1 MSLSKHIVCNH
12 SHSGRHNQN
21 KIKYVS
27 RVGSWELLSSL
38 FNDSDCQH
46 EALSEVAGVI
56 ANEAFFSSS
65 HLTFDKELPLSDKCS
80 ISLNKKLPLYG
91 FC

>member
-1 MSLSKHIVCNH
+1 MSHCKCIVCNY

-27 RVGSWELLSSL
+27 SVGSWELLSSL

-46 EALSEVAGVI
+46 KALSEVAGVI
-56 ANEAFFSSS
+56 TGEAPFSSS
-65 HLTFDKELPLSDKCS
+65 HLAFDKELPLSEKCI
-80 ISLNKKLPLYG
+80 ISLN
-91 FC
+91 